1 MSSDKNEKHNPGW
14 LSIIGPGILVAAIG
28 VGAGDLTAAGFAG
41 GKLGTA
47 ILWAVV
53 VGAFFKYV
61 LTEGLT
67 RWQLATGQTLLEG
80 MARRLGKWSG
90 RIFLPYFLLWSFFV
104 CANLMGGTGVT
115 LHAIFPIFE
124 DASQGKI
131 VFGITASLVGL
142 ILVRR
147 GGFKLFEKVMSVCVL
162 LMFVTVVI
170 SAIMLA
176 PKMGDLLRGLF
187 IPSIPDAKDG
197 GIAWTMALIGGVGGT
212 VTIMSYGY
220 WIAEEK
226 RQGLGQL
233 RLCRWDLGAGYIVI
247 AIFGL
252 AMIIIGST
260 VEASGTGARLIVEIA
275 NSLEGSLGKVGR
287 WAFLIGA
294 LGATF
299 SSVLGVWQSAPYLFA
314 DLWRLFVQ
322 SDSDKASLT
331 DGVLI
336 DTDSKPYVIY
346 QYLIAT
352 IPILGLLFEFREVQK
367 AYGVVG
373 ALFLPLLTLVLLVL
387 NGRRKWVG
395 ENTNRPLTVVV
406 LVSILAFFGY
416 MAWSRWMS

>member
-1 MSSDKNEKHNPGW
+1 MPSHQNDNHKPGW

-47 ILWAVV
+47 VLWAVV
-53 VGAFFKYV
+53 LGAFFKFV
-61 LTEGLT
+61 LNEGLT

-80 MARRLGKWSG
+80 VARRFGKWSG

-124 DASQGKI
+124 DASQGKV
-131 VFGITASLVGL
+131 VFGVIASIVGL
-142 ILVRR
+142 ILVRL
-147 GGFKLFEKVMSVCVL
+147 GGFKLFEKVMGVCVF
-162 LMFVTVVI
+162 LMFVTVVV
-170 SAIMLA
+170 SAILLA
-176 PKMGDLLRGLF
+176 PNLVEVSKGLF
-187 IPSIPDAKDG
+187 VPSIPDAKEG

-226 RQGLGQL
+226 RHGMGQL
-233 RLCRWDLGAGYIVI
+233 RLCRWDLVAGYLVI
-247 AIFGL
+247 GLFGL

-260 VEASGTGARLIVEIA
+260 VEVSGTGARLIVEIA
-275 NSLEGSLGKVGR
+275 DSLESSLGKVGR

-299 SSVLGVWQSAPYLFA
+299 SSILGVWQSAPYLFA
-314 DLWRLFVQ
+314 DLWRLFVAP
-322 SDSDKASLT
+322 DSDKGPTA

-336 DTDSKPYVIY
+336 DTSSKPYIIY
-346 QYLIAT
+346 QYSIAT
-352 IPILGLLFEFREVQK
+352 VPILGLLFEFREVQK

-373 ALFLPLLTLVLLVL
+373 AAFLPLLTLVLLVL
-387 NGRRKWVG
+387 NGRKEWVG
-395 ENTNRPLTVVV
+395 KYTNRPITVVV
-406 LVSILAFFGY
+406 LISILIFFGY
-416 MAWSRWMS
+416 LAWSRWMS

>member
-1 MSSDKNEKHNPGW
+1 MPSQQNNDHKPGW
-14 LSIIGPGILVAAIG
+14 LSIIGPGILVAAVG

-47 ILWAVV
+47 VLWAVI
-53 VGAFFKYV
+53 VGAFFKFV
-61 LTEGLT
+61 LNEGLT

-90 RIFLPYFLLWSFFV
+90 RIFLPYSLLWSFFV

-115 LHAIFPIFE
+115 LHAIFPFFE
-124 DASQGKI
+124 DASQGKV
-131 VFGITASLVGL
+131 VFGIIASIVGL

-170 SAIMLA
+170 SAIRLA
-176 PKMGDLLRGLF
+176 PQMGDIFKGLF
-187 IPSIPDAKDG
+187 VPSIPEAKEG

-212 VTIMSYGY
+212 VTILSYGY
-220 WIAEEK
+220 WIAEEN
-226 RQGLGQL
+226 RHGPSQI
-233 RLCRWDLGAGYIVI
+233 RLCRWDLGTGYLVT

-275 NSLEGSLGKVGR
+275 DSLESSLGKIGR

-299 SSVLGVWQSAPYLFA
+299 SSVLGVWQSTPYLFA

-322 SDSDKASLT
+322 SDSKDATLT

-336 DTDSKPYVIY
+336 DTESKPYTLY
-346 QYLIAT
+346 QYSIA
-352 IPILGLLFEFREVQK
+352 IVPIAGLMFEFREVQK
-367 AYGVVG
+367 VYGVIG
-373 ALFLPLLTLVLLVL
+373 AAFLPLLTLVLLVL
-387 NGRRKWVG
+387 NGRKAWVG
-395 ENTNRPLTVVV
+395 KHTNHPVTVVV
-406 LVSILAFFGY
+406 LISILLFFGY
-416 MAWSRWMS
+416 LAWSRWMS

>member
-1 MSSDKNEKHNPGW
+1 MPSNQNNNQDRGW
-14 LSIIGPGILVAAIG
+14 LSFIGPGILVAAIG

-47 ILWAVV
+47 ILWAVII
-53 VGAFFKYV
+53 GAFFKFV
-61 LTEGLT
+61 LNEGLT
-67 RWQLATGQTLLEG
+67 RWQLVTGQTLLEG
-80 MARRLGKWSG
+80 MARCLGKWPG

-115 LHAIFPIFE
+115 LHAIFPFFE
-124 DASQGKI
+124 DASQGKV
-131 VFGITASLVGL
+131 VFGIIASIVGL

-147 GGFKLFEKVMSVCVL
+147 GGFKLFEKVMGVCVL
-162 LMFVTVVI
+162 LMFVTVVV

-176 PKMGDLLRGLF
+176 PDLGEIFKGLF
-187 IPSIPDAKDG
+187 VPSIPDAKDG

-212 VTIMSYGY
+212 VTILSYGY

-226 RQGLGQL
+226 RHGINQL
-233 RLCRWDLGAGYIVI
+233 RLCRWDLGAGYLVI
-247 AIFGL
+247 TIFGL

-260 VEASGTGARLIVEIA
+260 VEVTGTGARLIIEIA
-275 NSLEGSLGKVGR
+275 DSLETSLGKIGR

-322 SDSDKASLT
+322 KDTDKASLT

-336 DTDSKPYVIY
+336 DTNSKPYVIY
-346 QYLIAT
+346 QYSIAI
-352 IPILGLLFEFREVQK
+352 IPIFGLLFEFREVQK
-367 AYGVVG
+367 AYGLVG
-373 ALFLPLLTLVLLVL
+373 AAFLPLLTLVLLIL
-387 NGRRKWVG
+387 NGRKKWMG
-395 ENTNRPLTVVV
+395 KHTNHPVTVVV
-406 LVSILAFFGY
+406 LLSILAFFGY

>member
-1 MSSDKNEKHNPGW
+1 MSSNQNHKPGRGW
-14 LSIIGPGILVAAIG
+14 LSTIGPGILVAAIG

-47 ILWAVV
+47 ILWAVII
-53 VGAFFKYV
+53 GAFFKYV
-61 LTEGLT
+61 LNEGLT
-67 RWQLATGQTLLEG
+67 RWQLVTGQTLLEG
-80 MARRLGKWSG
+80 MARRLGQWSG

-131 VFGITASLVGL
+131 VFGIVASLAGL

-147 GGFKLFEKVMSVCVL
+147 GGFKLFEKVMGFCVL
-162 LMFVTVVI
+162 LMFITVVV
-170 SAIMLA
+170 SAILLA
-176 PKMGDLLRGLF
+176 PQIGDIVKGLF
-187 IPSIPDAKDG
+187 VPSIPDAKEG

-212 VTIMSYGY
+212 VTILSYGY

-226 RQGLGQL
+226 RHGISQL
-233 RLCRWDLGAGYIVI
+233 QLSRWDLGTGYLVI
-247 AIFGL
+247 AIFGV

-260 VEASGTGARLIVEIA
+260 VEVTGTGARLIIEIA
-275 NSLEGSLGKVGR
+275 DSLEGSLGKIGR

-299 SSVLGVWQSAPYLFA
+299 SSVLGVLQSAPYLFA

-322 SDSDKASLT
+322 KNDNDAPLT

-336 DTDSKPYVIY
+336 DTNSKSYIIY

-352 IPILGLLFEFREVQK
+352 VPILGLLFEFREVQK

-373 ALFLPLLTLVLLVL
+373 AAFLPLLTLVLLIL
-387 NGRRKWVG
+387 NGRKQWVG
-395 ENTNRPLTVVV
+395 KHTNRPITVVV
-406 LVSILAFFGY
+406 LVSILGFFGY